1 MPDMYFAYDRV
12 DCRELGVQLEAP
24 IELSAAKPNTE
35 SLAVPGRNGTLCYW
49 DGSYTNRKATARC
62 FVLRHNVVAYLAK
75 IQNWLNMDTEY
86 KRFEIPEEPD
96 TYMMARVSDSGDIQV
111 YQDTLASFDIKFDC
125 MPQKFLKS
133 GQETF
138 ELTNGEILHNEWMAA
153 RPLIEV
159 YGSGSGTI
167 RVGGTAVTITELHP
181 TPGIYLDCETQ
192 NAYAYGLNAT
202 VANRNSSIQALEFP
216 TLPHGDT
223 KISWTSNITKVRI
236 TPRWWHL

>member
-1 MPDMYFAYDRV
+1 MNTQYFFFDGV
-12 DCRELGVQLEAP
+12 DSRDYG
-24 IELSAAKPNTE
+24 IYLSSAIKIGGAKPNVE
-35 SLAVPGRNGTLCYW
+35 KISVPGRNGSLLFCEGGFADVSFSLECFVVGDDAQGNVAAISQWLLGTEGYRELRFPW
-49 DGSYTNRKATARC
+49 EDGCRKAY
-62 FVLRHNVVAYLAK
+62 VVSGPETEALASGVRAFS
-75 IQNWLNMDTEY
+75 LE
-86 KRFEIPEEPD
+86 FECAP
-96 TYMMARVSDSGDIQV
+96 QV
-111 YQDTLASFDIKFDC
+111 YIDA
-125 MPQKFLKS
+125 

-159 YGSGSGTI
+159 YGSGDGTI
-167 RVGGTAVTITELHP
+167 RVGGTAVTITELRP

-202 VANRNSSIQALEFP
+202 VANQNSRIQALEFP